1 MAGRSGGK
9 SWLNLARGVLLALS
23 TMLVW
28 SGLHAGPVRSVILI
42 WNHQAGPFFLQR
54 VRGHKFARDA
64 CAMDAR
70 NQYNRFNDSTAG
82 SKKVNTTFTVSC
94 LDTNTG
100 LESPLPNR

>member
-1 MAGRSGGK
+1 MFGVERLARRTRPQRNIDLEPSGG
-9 SWLNLARGVLLALS
+9 S
-23 TMLVW
+23 
-28 SGLHAGPVRSVILI
+28 I
-42 WNHQAGPFFLQR
+42 FLQR

-82 SKKVNTTFTVSC
+82 SKGEHYFTVSC